1 VRLDGGTQA
10 GAASVPIIWAVQTW
24 NNATTVFTGLLL
36 NVTSTASGATSKFID
51 LQLAGVSQFSVTKAG
66 AMTVAGTSSLQAVTA
81 ATLTATVDYA
91 TGFALSAQAITGTGP
106 SVVQIKNGT
115 SDVRLGVIGSGAGVV
130 YSGSSAYSAFI
141 GNVAN
146 QPLDFFTNDIRRGGF
161 SGAGAFDVTS
171 GLTVSA
177 GGITVGAGTSA
188 LQALTA
194 TTIDVVATNVGFSSR
209 PASGTLSTYWRWM
222 DGSSTVVGR
231 IGYLGNTS
239 SSGVLYIAN
248 DTAGGSVHFG
258 ATSVVPDSDN
268 ATALGAGGLRWT
280 AVYAVNGT
288 IQTSLAERKNLVAKQ
303 PARDDV
309 LAAIRSADIAAFT
322 YKGDKGFN
330 AAGHEHRHFGVMHG
344 SLPRWM
350 QTTDDGLNPMS
361 IATLALA
368 GVRILDARLA
378 ALEAPHA

>member
-1 VRLDGGTQA
+1 MAASRISAIVAIAGAAITATSVVPITSDFATPTTYKMTMAQLRTALFAGVSGYAASDILSIGAAAPAAGIVRLDGGTQA

-36 NVTSTASGATSKFID
+36 NVTSTLSAATSKLID
-51 LQLAGVSQFSVTKAG
+51 LQLGGVSQFSVTKAG
-66 AMTVAGTSSLQAVTA
+66 ALTVAGTSALQAVTA
-81 ATLTATVDYA
+81 
-91 TGFALSAQAITGTGP
+91 
-106 SVVQIKNGT
+106 T
-115 SDVRLGVIGSGAGVV
+115 S
-130 YSGSSAYSAFI
+130 
-141 GNVAN
+141 
-146 QPLDFFTNDIRRGGF
+146 
-161 SGAGAFDVTS
+161 
-171 GLTVSA
+171 LTVSA